1 MRRVFVAVSAA
12 TTMAIALT
20 GCGNDAANSEPIEG
34 SERTEGSGQ
43 TEASSTGCDLEG
55 QSIELIV
62 PYSPGGGYDQYA
74 RTLAP
79 ALGDE
84 LRANVVVVNQP
95 GAGGLL
101 ATNQLLNAEPDGT
114 TMAILNMT
122 GHVGSALGGAEGV
135 QYDPRD
141 FGYIGRI
148 SSEPDVVL
156 TSASGPYDTFED
168 LAKFAESSPV
178 TFAATGPGA
187 NDYVDAL
194 MLESVLGLDA
204 DPVTGFEGG
213 GEASL
218 AMLQGNVDA
227 HSRSLYSQLPVVEAG
242 DAHAV
247 LIMGSQPSD
256 ELPDTPVVVDFAEN
270 EHQRE
275 LLEFHSS
282 LIESGRAFATPP
294 GIEADCLTEMRKAY
308 ESVVTQE
315 GFMAESANSGRPI
328 SFASGED
335 VEQTVDKLMDAPQA
349 YVDILKEAYSEAR

>member
-1 MRRVFVAVSAA
+1 MRRFFVAVSAA

-20 GCGNDAANSEPIEG
+20 GCGDDAADSEATEG
-34 SERTEGSGQ
+34 SEQ
-43 TEASSTGCDLEG
+43 TGDAAQTGASSTGCDLEG

-74 RTLAP
+74 RVLAP
-79 ALGDE
+79 VLGEE
-84 LRANVVVVNQP
+84 LGANVAVINQP

-101 ATNQLLNAEPDGT
+101 ATNQLLSAEPDGT
-114 TMAILNMT
+114 TIAILNMT

-156 TSASGPYDTFED
+156 TSATGPYGTFED
-168 LAKFAESSPV
+168 LVEAAESNPV

-204 DPVTGFEGG
+204 EPVTGFEGG
-213 GEASL
+213 DEASL
-218 AMLQGNVDA
+218 AMVQGNVDA
-227 HSRSLYSQLPVVEAG
+227 HARSLNSQLPVVRSG
-242 DAHAV
+242 DANAV
-247 LIMGSQPSD
+247 LIMGSEPSE
-256 ELPDTPVVVDFAEN
+256 ELPDTPTVVDLAEN
-270 EHQRE
+270 DEQRE
-275 LLEFHSS
+275 LLEFHSN

-294 GIEADCLTEMRKAY
+294 GIDAGCLDQLRDAY
-308 ESVVTQE
+308 ESVVTDE
-315 GFMAESANSGRPI
+315 EFMAESAENGRPI
-328 SFASGED
+328 SFAGGAD
-335 VEQTVDKLMDAPQA
+335 VQETVEKLMDAPQA
-349 YVDILKEAYSEAR
+349 YVDILKDAYSDAS